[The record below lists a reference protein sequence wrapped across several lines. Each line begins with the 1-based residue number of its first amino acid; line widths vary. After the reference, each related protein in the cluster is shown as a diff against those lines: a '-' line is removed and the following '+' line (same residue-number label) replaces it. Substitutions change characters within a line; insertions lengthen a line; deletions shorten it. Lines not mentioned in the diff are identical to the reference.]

1 MAYVKK
7 FKNIFIGILKR
18 FSSTLNPND
27 FPSLSIYLDEIF
39 KKSKKQILR
48 EFTLSDV
55 QKSHKHNDKH
65 ITEVTLIDIQM
76 FTPEK
81 EEVYLKILKEI
92 DITSEDLK
100 HIEIKRIDLYN
111 KYNNIINE
119 AKKLKD
125 SEFDRK
131 MLDSKIN
138 EIVNQ
143 EELSDIKK
151 YKNNSSL
158 TNSYGIIYRK

>member
-7 FKNIFIGILKR
+7 FRNALSGIFKR

-27 FPSLSIYLDEIF
+27 FPSLSIYLDEVF
-39 KKSKKQILR
+39 KKSKKQILN
-48 EFTLSDV
+48 EFTFSDV
-55 QKSHKHNDKH
+55 QKSHKHNNKY
-65 ITEVTLIDIQM
+65 ITKVTLEDIQM

-81 EEVYLKILKEI
+81 EEEYLKILKAI
-92 DITSEDLK
+92 DISKEDLK
-100 HIEIKRIDLYN
+100 HIEIKRIDLYS

-125 SEFDRK
+125 SKFDRK
-131 MLDSKIN
+131 ILDSKIN
-138 EIVNQ
+138 EIINH

-151 YKNNSSL
+151 YKNNSFL
-158 TNSYGIIYRK
+158 TNSYGTIYRK